1 MGVLTFF
8 IYLLLKNH
16 YFWNIGDSQIET
28 PFWTISHKIER
39 NVLPITHL
47 FNLYTWELNFG
58 QTIWD
63 KSEVLFGNIWGT
75 TWELMELFQNLM
87 GTHKEHYENNTKA
100 KKYLLHS
107 FPNEKNWIP
116 HELMMSFHWLCGTF
130 IYIIVCHHFWP
141 GLMT

>member
-63 KSEVLFGNIWGT
+63 KSEVLFGEQLGNLWNYFKTSWGHTRNIMKTIQKLKNTSSTPSQMKKIGSLMNWWWASIGYV
-75 TWELMELFQNLM
+75 ELLF
-87 GTHKEHYENNTKA
+87 T
-100 KKYLLHS
+100 
-107 FPNEKNWIP
+107 
-116 HELMMSFHWLCGTF
+116 
-130 IYIIVCHHFWP
+130 
-141 GLMT
+141 